1 MIVQKSLP
9 KHCNNLQ
16 KQILNLFHSS
26 NIPLHFNKT
35 GNKEFTNYQRMSIII
50 LFVRSKKSLRD
61 FILEFQESKWI
72 SWLGLKKIP
81 AKSTLH
87 DWILLFDMK
96 MIRKIHQITIPNE
109 ILLTSIDG
117 TGFDSWQRSRQ
128 YERKIGDPI
137 LPYAKVDLF
146 IDVKTLSIIDF
157 SIINKK
163 THDVKIA
170 EQIFKRTV
178 LKGLI
183 ILGDKGYDSEPLHEI
198 VRNKKGI
205 LIAPVREKSNKPRG
219 RFRRMCINLPKFMGM
234 RSMSETVNSALKR
247 RQLSSLKSRK
257 FNIKQ
262 REFGWHVILYNIRIK
277 MKLSSKEESQ
287 TFFYSIVIICPFRTE
302 PAFRYSEF

>member
-26 NIPLHFNKT
+26 NIPLYFNKT

-137 LPYAKVDLF
+137 LPYVKVDLF

-170 EQIFKRTV
+170 EQIFKRTT
-178 LKGLI
+178 LKGLT

-198 VRNKKGI
+198 VRNKGGI
-205 LIAPVREKSNKPRG
+205 LFAPVREKSDKPRG
-219 RFRRMCINLPKFMGM
+219 RFRRMCIKLPEFMGM
-234 RSMSETVNSALKR
+234 RSMSETVNSILKR
-247 RQLSSLKSRK
+247 RHISSLRSKK

-262 REFGWHVILYNIRIK
+262 RELAWHVILYNIRIK
-277 MKLSSKEESQ
+277 IKHSLNKESQ
-287 TFFYSIVIICPFRTE
+287 TFFYSILIICPIRTE
-302 PAFRYSEF
+302 PLPNIFK